1 MVTTMTASTTPHS
14 VFVTAIDDH
23 PEVMHQALQVAY
35 LFERHLL
42 QTPDAQHRPIPV
54 QSMLERYDVSRGVG
68 HEAIRILQHRK
79 IIEAKRG
86 PNGGLRVIVQSDAN
100 LMHSVARFLQQSNFS
115 PAHCAQARE
124 SLRYVTSSL
133 PPGNPAIDLLTLM
146 LELLKQL
153 DSGYEAKPASWQ
165 ASAGDPRADQI
176 ARAIV
181 RSAASSTDGSHMLRI
196 GHESELCEQF
206 HVSKPVLRQA
216 IRILEA
222 QSLVETRRGRRGGL
236 YFASPQPGPVSRLL
250 AFWLLGRKVTFPQVF
265 ELEHPLR
272 VAVAMLA
279 VRGNTTGADGRQL
292 LKLQERIESSK
303 RVQLADIIN
312 MEKRV
317 SWLADNAL
325 LDLLLRSMT
334 VYKICRAR
342 YRETVEDHSQEYAL
356 LNREF
361 LLGLSSRK
369 EAALEHYCQQ
379 KNHFLMTKDLDCMQ
393 AS

>member
-1 MVTTMTASTTPHS
+1 MVTTMTASTTPHRL
-14 VFVTAIDDH
+14 FAAATDDH

-42 QTPDAQHRPIPV
+42 QTPNPQQQLMPV

-86 PNGGLRVIVQSDAN
+86 PNGGLRVIVQSDDN
-100 LMHSVARFLQQSNFS
+100 LMTSVARFLRQSNFS
-115 PAHCAQARE
+115 PAHCVQAQE
-124 SLRYVTSSL
+124 SLRYVRSSL
-133 PPGNPAIDLLTLM
+133 APGNPAIDLLTLM

-153 DSGYEAKPASWQ
+153 DSGYEAKPAP
-165 ASAGDPRADQI
+165 AGDPRADQI

-181 RSAASSTDGSHMLRI
+181 RSAASTDGSHVRRI

-222 QSLVETRRGRRGGL
+222 QSLVETRRGRSGGL

-272 VAVAMLA
+272 VTIAMLA
-279 VRGNTTGADGRQL
+279 VRGNAAAEDYRQL
-292 LKLQERIESSK
+292 LMLQERIESSK
-303 RVQLADIIN
+303 RAQLADIIN

-342 YRETVEDHSQEYAL
+342 YRETIEDRSKEYAL